1 MDGPYIGQIG
11 DGVILVAGGNG
22 YGANCCDEIGRIG
35 AKLATRFL
43 LNVNNHHYIVFK
55 VLNEECFLK

>member
-11 DGVILVAGGNG
+11 DDVVLVAGGNG

-43 LNVNNHHYIVFK
+43 PGIYQNFCQDFCLM
-55 VLNEECFLK
+55 LTT